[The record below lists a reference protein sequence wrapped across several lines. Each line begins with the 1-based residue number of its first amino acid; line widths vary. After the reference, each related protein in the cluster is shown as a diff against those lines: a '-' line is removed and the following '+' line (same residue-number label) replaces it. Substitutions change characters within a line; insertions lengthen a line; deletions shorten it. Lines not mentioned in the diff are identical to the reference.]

1 MSGLILPLKILLAL
15 ALGAVIGLERE
26 SQIRNFRKEH
36 KDTPWIG
43 SMGGLRTFSL
53 IALVGAIVGILS
65 FYSLTTFAY
74 IFAGAFFILIC
85 AYYIVDS
92 LLKKATGLTTE
103 FAALLV
109 FMVGFLIITE
119 IIPIQLVIAITI
131 VLSFLMSYK
140 EKIENFASGV
150 RRNELEALLSFGII
164 ALVILP
170 FLPNKTF
177 YLSDMPVL
185 VNLLQAYGV
194 KLGNML
200 MHFDILNPFR
210 L

>member
-1 MSGLILPLKILLAL
+1 MTGLILPLKLLLAL

-26 SQIRNFRKEH
+26 SQIRSFQKEH

-53 IALVGAIVGILS
+53 IALVGAIVGVLS
-65 FYSLTTFAY
+65 YYSLTTFAY
-74 IFAGAFFILIC
+74 IFTGAFFILIC
-85 AYYIVDS
+85 SYYIIDS

-119 IIPIQLVIAITI
+119 IIPLQIVIALTI

-150 RRNELEALLSFGII
+150 PRNELEALLSFGII

-177 YLSDMPVL
+177 YLSDIPSL
-185 VNLLQAYGV
+185 VHVLQAYGF
-194 KLGNML
+194 KLQNV
-200 MHFDILNPFR
+200 MHFDILNPFK